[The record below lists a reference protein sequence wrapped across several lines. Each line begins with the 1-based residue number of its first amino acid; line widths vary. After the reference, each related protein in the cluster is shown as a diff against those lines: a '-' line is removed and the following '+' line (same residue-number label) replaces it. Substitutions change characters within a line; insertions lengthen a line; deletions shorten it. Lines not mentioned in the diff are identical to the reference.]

1 LSSTSQI
8 DKAYN
13 YRFLWP
19 WLGSGLLTSTGNV
32 MEQHSATLSRVIEQH
47 SAADRIVNESYS
59 VTHSVTLTKMIEPHP
74 ATVSKESH

>member
-1 LSSTSQI
+1 
-8 DKAYN
+8 
-13 YRFLWP
+13 
-19 WLGSGLLTSTGNV
+19 